1 MIEQVFSKSLEHY
14 SRLAM
19 TKGFYLYAR
28 RQVHELDENPLLTG
42 ICSAV
47 AARIKNYQI
56 PDDEKGDWDL
66 MLSEHERD
74 VPITASRRRRHSS
87 KHPAAKPKP
96 QYKTKQAA
104 TLWYEEEMEIE
115 L

>member
-1 MIEQVFSKSLEHY
+1 MIEQVFNKSLEHY

-28 RQVHELDENPLLTG
+28 RQVHELDEMPLLTG
-42 ICSAV
+42 IRSAV
-47 AARIKNYQI
+47 AARIKDYQI

-66 MLSEHERD
+66 MLSEHERR
-74 VPITASRRRRHSS
+74 VPITGSRRSRQS

-96 QYKTKQAA
+96 QYKTKKTA
-104 TLWYEEEMEIE
+104 TLWYEEVEIE

>member
-42 ICSAV
+42 IRSAV
-47 AARIKNYQI
+47 AARIRGYQI

-74 VPITASRRRRHSS
+74 VPITASWRSRQS

-96 QYKTKQAA
+96 QYKRKKAA
-104 TLWYEEEMEIE
+104 RLWYEEVENE

>member
-42 ICSAV
+42 IRSAV

-74 VPITASRRRRHSS
+74 VPITASRRSRQSS
-87 KHPAAKPKP
+87 KHPAAKPRP

-104 TLWYEEEMEIE
+104 TLWYEEVEIE